1 MKAAAEAKRK
11 IVDNHGNGTMKRS
24 IKEAESEINAL
35 LAKRSAEG
43 HSPFVQ
49 HVGFV
54 LCEDFATVMI
64 YVDVVDEQDAIA
76 IYFDLLDD
84 MPFDP
89 HLFRRQIRF
98 ATVH

>member
-1 MKAAAEAKRK
+1 MRRK
-11 IVDNHGNGTMKRS
+11 CEGRKS
-24 IKEAESEINAL
+24 WAEIN
-35 LAKRSAEG
+35 
-43 HSPFVQ
+43 Q
-49 HVGFV
+49 HVDFV

-98 ATVH
+98 ATVHSRCSDRSR